1 MNKRVI
7 SPHVQIYKFPAAAL
21 SSITTRLTGLYLSG
35 LFLGVGIAKA
45 AHQDDKLQKRYEMLN
60 KPLQSAL
67 YYSLLFPAIY
77 HTMGGMRHF
86 LWNRFPSLL
95 LTNSKVARSSYLLF
109 AVSSA
114 STVMVEKYINM
125 ERK

>member
-1 MNKRVI
+1 MNKRAI

-35 LFLGVGIAKA
+35 LFVGYGIAKA
-45 AHQDDKLQKRYEMLN
+45 THQDDKLQESYEKLN
-60 KPLQSAL
+60 KPLKNAL
-67 YYSLLFPAIY
+67 HYSLLFPTIY

-86 LWNRFPSLL
+86 LWDRFPSSL

>member
-7 SPHVQIYKFPAAAL
+7 SPHVQIYTFPAAAL

-60 KPLQSAL
+60 KPIQMAFH
-67 YYSLLFPAIY
+67 YSLLFPAIY

-86 LWNRFPSLL
+86 LWDRFPSLL
-95 LTNSKVARSSYLLF
+95 LTNTKVARSSYLLF

-114 STVMVEKYINM
+114 STVIVEKYINK